1 MNIYPWMQSINFHYF
16 KIVSQKKI
24 NLLCKV
30 YDPYDVTIARNVMS
44 LCVYITRTGR
54 HATPIFRTSLI
65 LPSPLVMLV
74 FAMLSCYLSV
84 KPFLKIWLHNFS
96 LCFLSRPTLL
106 YSLFQEWL
114 FVVARMRKKKNVA
127 QRKNCCGWLSSLVEH
142 NDGKS
147 GYLHKPYTFTM
158 ARLG

>member
-1 MNIYPWMQSINFHYF
+1 MQSINFHYF

-114 FVVARMRKKKNVA
+114 FVVARMRKKEECGSEEELLRLAFLPRRTQWREKRIFA
-127 QRKNCCGWLSSLVEH
+127 QTLYFYNG
-142 NDGKS
+142 
-147 GYLHKPYTFTM
+147 
-158 ARLG
+158 